1 MRAIPR
7 GGRTCLGWQLAI
19 GNSVRPVNF
28 GTPFEC
34 RKNQTF
40 LFLTNGYNIMV
51 VVGDDVLFFF
61 L

>member
-1 MRAIPR
+1 
-7 GGRTCLGWQLAI
+7 LGWQLAI

-51 VVGDDVLFFF
+51 VVGDDVLFF
-61 L
+61 LL